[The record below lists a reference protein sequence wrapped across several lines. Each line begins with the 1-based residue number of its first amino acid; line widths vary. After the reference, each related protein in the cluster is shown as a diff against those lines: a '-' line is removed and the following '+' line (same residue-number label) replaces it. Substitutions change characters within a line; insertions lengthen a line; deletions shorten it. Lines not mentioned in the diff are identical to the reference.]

1 MKGSKFLKVTGIL
14 MIIFG
19 AIGIVMSLIATAA
32 VAAAVALGVSGV
44 LWISAIMAI
53 VGSVLELVAG
63 IVGVSNAEK
72 PEKAQTCL
80 VWGCIVAG
88 MSVLSNII
96 TLCVYSESF
105 SIVSL
110 FTGLVIPVL
119 YIIGALKNKQG

>member
-1 MKGSKFLKVTGIL
+1 MNGSKFLKVTGIL

-19 AIGIVMSLIATAA
+19 AIGIVMSIFALIG
-32 VAAAVALGVSGV
+32 VAALVALGASSI
-44 LWISAIMAI
+44 LWLSAVIAV
-53 VGSVLELVAG
+53 VGAVLELVAG
-63 IVGVSNAEK
+63 IIGVSNAEK

-88 MSVLSNII
+88 MSVLSNVI
-96 TLCVYSESF
+96 TLCAYSESF
-105 SIVSL
+105 SVFSL